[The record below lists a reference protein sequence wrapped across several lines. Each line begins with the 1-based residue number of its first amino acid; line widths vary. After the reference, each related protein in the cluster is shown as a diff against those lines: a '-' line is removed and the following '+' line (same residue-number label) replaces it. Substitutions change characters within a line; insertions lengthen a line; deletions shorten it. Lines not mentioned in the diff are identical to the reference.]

1 MVNRASAASERSP
14 DGCSDSYVY
23 VWFDSFCFISEK
35 TPSIL
40 DGECAQGKK
49 KDCSRLLFHC
59 FSVANQLCFSQNSW
73 GEIKIEALQTIVVL
87 GFVSFNPLK
96 PTLKH
101 SVIWLI
107 VYTFFTQH
115 INLNIFSNILR
126 WTLTGLKQLRLSWL
140 SMHHF
145 FFFRKIMFKC
155 EYQKWSSGF
164 WGTLICSSLNH
175 YCIAL
180 HYMFWNYRVLIIKV
194 SIKYHKTFFRDI
206 EWHWYLYAFNVSSLL
221 YC

>member
-1 MVNRASAASERSP
+1 MRYHSIMRLMIIVIILLCGKQSE
-14 DGCSDSYVY
+14 CSIWTRPRWVFTDSYVY
-23 VWFDSFCFISEK
+23 VRFDSFCFISEK

-49 KDCSRLLFHC
+49 NDCSRLLFHC

-145 FFFRKIMFKC
+145 FF
-155 EYQKWSSGF
+155 
-164 WGTLICSSLNH
+164 
-175 YCIAL
+175 
-180 HYMFWNYRVLIIKV
+180 
-194 SIKYHKTFFRDI
+194 
-206 EWHWYLYAFNVSSLL
+206 
-221 YC
+221 